1 MSNAD
6 FDPDGLARTIKQ
18 NRGPAPV
25 HLWNPPFCGDI
36 DMRIASDGSWHYQN
50 SPITRPA
57 MVKLF
62 SSILRLDEDGHYYLV
77 TPVEKVRI
85 QVDDCPFVAQLLE
98 VEGEGTDQQLWF
110 ITNTEERILADEDHR
125 IEVSIDPATDAPHPR
140 ILCRS
145 NLYALIARNVFY
157 QLAELVEPQN
167 GQSGLGVQPGV
178 QPGVWSAGR
187 FFALGSR
194 I

>member
-1 MSNAD
+1 MPVSNAD
-6 FDPDGLARTIKQ
+6 FDPDELVQTIRQ
-18 NRGPAPV
+18 NSGPAPV

-62 SSILRLDEDGHYYLV
+62 SSILRLEDDGHYYLV

-85 QVDDCPFVAQLLE
+85 RVDDCPFVAQLLE
-98 VEGEGTDQQLWF
+98 IEGKGKDQKLWF
-110 ITNTEERILADEDHR
+110 ITNTKEKVLADQNHP
-125 IEVSIDPATDAPHPR
+125 IEVYIDPATDAPHPKL
-140 ILCRS
+140 LCRS

-157 QLAELVEPQN
+157 QLADLVEHGTLN
-167 GQSGLGVQPGV
+167 GQSV
-178 QPGVWSAGR
+178 PGVWSAGC
-187 FFALGSR
+187 FFALGSHS
-194 I
+194 